1 MIDLTIIDY
10 AKDYGISFKDGETFG
25 EIHSRIVEYNP
36 SLHSRKKLQELS
48 DVLINQIKNKFG
60 LTELYVFAQYPHI
73 STKEYHGF
81 EEVYLYKHIL
91 EFMKDFTQ
99 AFCEKNQINEDLDKK
114 VFQYEF
120 QKQFNKKYGYIVRN
134 TTEIGHWLKVIKKHN
149 FDVEYIKFIELDLSH
164 DLYYGG
170 DKYFYTLDLTKKENI
185 KQLYKVF
192 GIFNDFDE
200 YRASVFQKYDGY
212 GNVKISI

>member
-1 MIDLTIIDY
+1 MIDLAIIDY
-10 AKDYGISFKDGETFG
+10 ARNLGIDFEDGETFG
-25 EIHSRIVEYNP
+25 EIYSRIVEHNP
-36 SLHSRKKLQELS
+36 NLHSREKLQELS
-48 DVLINQIKNKFG
+48 DKLMNQIENRFG
-60 LTELYVFAQYPHI
+60 LIELYVFAQYPYI

-81 EEVYLYKHIL
+81 EEVYLYRHIL
-91 EFMKDFTQ
+91 VSMRNFVQ

-149 FDVEYIKFIELDLSH
+149 FDVEYIKFIESDLID
-164 DLYYGG
+164 DLHLGG
-170 DKYFYTLDLTKKENI
+170 DKYFYTQDLTKKENI

-192 GIFNDFDE
+192 GIFHDFDE
-200 YRASVFQKYDGY
+200 YRASVFQRYDGY
-212 GNVKISI
+212 GNVKTSI